1 MDVSLSRPKLFKE
14 LQYINSVVER
24 KTTVPIL
31 ANVLLETVGNTLR
44 VTVTDL
50 DVTLRCNCEASVKV
64 SGTLT
69 VSARKFFD
77 IVRFAPEDAEIH
89 LKTNAD
95 DWLEISYERSRF
107 KLATLAKSN
116 FPDIG
121 EVSGKTVMLE
131 PAVVRGMISRCVFAI
146 TQEESRYTL
155 NGALAVMNRGGITLV
170 ATDGHRLVLVRREF
184 DLSSLVDEVRV
195 LIPKKALVEVLKLAD
210 EPVASLEFGIGE
222 KQLFFK
228 IGERLLISRILSGEF
243 PNYEMVIPK
252 ENNRRIVVRTADFV
266 DSLRRVS
273 VLADELTHA
282 VKLSV
287 SEGQV
292 ELSSTNSEVGQ
303 AKETIAVEYE
313 GESVDMGFN
322 AHYLLDFLL
331 VLESE
336 QVVLDLRDSET
347 QGLLHPHEDGEY
359 LHQYVIMPMSI

>member
-1 MDVSLSRPKLFKE
+1 MDVILSRTNLFKE
-14 LQYINSVVER
+14 LHYINGIVER

-31 ANVLLETVGNTLR
+31 ANALLETVGNILR
-44 VTVTDL
+44 ITVTDL
-50 DVTLRCNCEASVKV
+50 DVTLRCSCEAEVKV

-69 VSARKFFD
+69 VSARKLFD
-77 IVRFAPEDAEIH
+77 IVRFASEGAIIH
-89 LKTNAD
+89 IKENKD
-95 DWLEISYERSRF
+95 EWLEISYDRSRF
-107 KLATLAKSN
+107 KLATLSKSN

-121 EVSGKTVMLE
+121 EFKGKTVTLNSV
-131 PAVVRGMISRCVFAI
+131 VVRNMISRCVFAI

-155 NGALAVMNRGGITLV
+155 NGALAVMNRGGMTLV
-170 ATDGHRLVLVRREF
+170 TTDGHRLVLVRREF
-184 DLSSLVDEVRV
+184 DLSSIGDEVRV
-195 LIPKKALVEVLKLAD
+195 LIPKKALIEVLKLLG

-228 IGERLLISRILSGEF
+228 IGERLLTSRILSGEF

-252 ENNRRIVVRTADFV
+252 ENDRRIVGRTADFI

-282 VKLSV
+282 VKLSF

-313 GESVDMGFN
+313 DEPVEMGFN
-322 AHYLLDFLL
+322 AQYLLDFLL

-336 QVVLDLRDSET
+336 QFVLDLRNSET
-347 QGLLHPHEDGEY
+347 QGLLHPQEDGGY

>member
-14 LQYINSVVER
+14 LHYINGIVER

-31 ANVLLETVGNTLR
+31 ANVLLETIGNSLR

-50 DVTLRCNCEASVKV
+50 DVTLRCSCEASVKV
-64 SGTLT
+64 SGSLT
-69 VSARKFFD
+69 VSARKLFD
-77 IVRFAPEDAEIH
+77 IVRFAPDDADIH
-89 LKTNAD
+89 LKASEGS
-95 DWLEISYERSRF
+95 WLEISYDRSRF
-107 KLATLAKSN
+107 KLATLSKGN
-116 FPDIG
+116 FPEIG
-121 EVSGKTVMLE
+121 EVSGKIVELE
-131 PAVVRGMISRCVFAI
+131 PSMIRQMISRCAFAV
-146 TQEESRYTL
+146 TQEESRYSL

-170 ATDGHRLVLVRREF
+170 ATDGHRLVLVRKEV
-184 DLSSLVDEVRV
+184 DLPSLVDEVRV
-195 LIPKKALVEVLKLAD
+195 LVPKKALVEVLKLSS
-210 EPVASLEFGIGE
+210 EPVSSLEFGIGE

-252 ENNRRIVVRTADFV
+252 ENSRRLIARTVDLV

-287 SEGQV
+287 EAGQV
-292 ELSSTNSEVGQ
+292 ELSSTNSEGGQ
-303 AKETIAVEYE
+303 AKETMSVEYE
-313 GESVDMGFN
+313 DEPVEMGFN
-322 AHYLLDFLL
+322 AQYLLDFLL

-336 QVVLDLRDSET
+336 QVMVDLKDSDT
-347 QGLLHPHEDGEY
+347 QGLLQPQEDGDY

>member
-1 MDVSLSRPKLFKE
+1 MDLLISRSKLFKE
-14 LQYINSVVER
+14 LQYINGIVER

-44 VTVTDL
+44 ITVTDL
-50 DVTLRCNCEASVKV
+50 DVTLRCSCEAAVKV

-69 VSARKFFD
+69 VAARKLFD
-77 IVRFAPEDAEIH
+77 IVRFAPEDAGVHMKAVEG
-89 LKTNAD
+89 
-95 DWLEISYERSRF
+95 DWMEISYDRSRF
-107 KLATLAKSN
+107 KLPTLAKSN

-121 EVSGKTVMLE
+121 EVSGKTVTLE
-131 PAVVRGMISRCVFAI
+131 PSVVRNMISRCVFAI

-155 NGALAVMNRGGITLV
+155 NGALAVMNKGGLTLV
-170 ATDGHRLVLVRREF
+170 ATDGHRLVLVRREL
-184 DLSSLVDEVRV
+184 DLSSLMDEVRV
-195 LIPKKALVEVLKLAD
+195 LIPKKALVEVLKLAS
-210 EPVASLEFGIGE
+210 EPVPSLEFGIGE

-228 IGERLLISRILSGEF
+228 IGERLLTSRILSGEF
-243 PNYEMVIPK
+243 PNYEMVVPK
-252 ENNRRIVVRTADFV
+252 ENNRRIVAKTADFI

-273 VLADELTHA
+273 VLADELTYA

-303 AKETIAVEYE
+303 AKETIVVEYKD
-313 GESVDMGFN
+313 ESVEMGFN
-322 AHYLLDFLL
+322 AKYLLDFLL

-347 QGLLHPHEDGEY
+347 QGLLHPQEEGEY